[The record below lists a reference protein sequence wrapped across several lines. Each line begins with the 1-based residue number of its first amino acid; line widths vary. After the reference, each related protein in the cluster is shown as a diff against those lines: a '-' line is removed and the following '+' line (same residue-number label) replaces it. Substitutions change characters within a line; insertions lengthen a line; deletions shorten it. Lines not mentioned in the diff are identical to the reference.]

1 VLEIPAKRATFRP
14 YDLLLLPGTAL
25 YLNVVKAIITIVMV
39 CVKRATSTATIE
51 IMFTHNNTSCGPSC
65 PLLGSSIKP
74 M

>member
-1 VLEIPAKRATFRP
+1 MPAKRATLRP

-25 YLNVVKAIITIVMV
+25 YLNIVKAIITIVIV
-39 CVKRATSTATIE
+39 CQKGAVSTTTIE
-51 IMFTHNNTSCGPSC
+51 ITFTHNNTSCGPSC